1 MSRPRKRTAE
11 PGKPAR
17 YRVRSRLRILLATS
31 LAAAADL
38 ETSLRA
44 HPDLEV
50 TVFSLSEAQLENVV
64 RGMEPDVLVLDAVE
78 EANGQNFDFLS
89 PLAKLVPV
97 LALTASSSPTWIF
110 RALQAGIRGILPPEV
125 SGDELASAVR
135 ALASGLVVVSPE
147 FSETMR
153 PSLRETDSDELD
165 STTVSLTA
173 REQQVLAMLAEGL
186 LNKEIANRLRISEHT
201 VKFHI
206 CSIMGKLGAS
216 SRTEAVTRGIRRRLI
231 FL

>member
-17 YRVRSRLRILLATS
+17 YRVRSRLRILVATS

-50 TVFSLSEAQLENVV
+50 TVFSLAEAQLENVV
-64 RGMEPDVLVLDAVE
+64 RGMEPDVLVLDVAVE

-97 LALTASSSPTWIF
+97 LALTASSSPTW
-110 RALQAGIRGILPPEV
+110 
-125 SGDELASAVR
+125 
-135 ALASGLVVVSPE
+135 
-147 FSETMR
+147 
-153 PSLRETDSDELD
+153 
-165 STTVSLTA
+165 
-173 REQQVLAMLAEGL
+173 
-186 LNKEIANRLRISEHT
+186 
-201 VKFHI
+201 
-206 CSIMGKLGAS
+206 
-216 SRTEAVTRGIRRRLI
+216 
-231 FL
+231 

>member
-17 YRVRSRLRILLATS
+17 YRVRSRLRILVATS
-31 LAAAADL
+31 LATAAGL

-44 HPDLEV
+44 HPDLDV
-50 TVFSLSEAQLENVV
+50 IVSSLAEAQLENVV

-78 EANGQNFDFLS
+78 EANGQDFDFLS
-89 PLAKLVPV
+89 PLAELVPV
-97 LALTASSSPTWIF
+97 LALATSPPPTWIF
-110 RALQAGIRGILPPEV
+110 GALQAGIRGVLPPEI

-135 ALASGLVVVSPE
+135 ALTSGLVVLSRE
-147 FSETMR
+147 FSETML
-153 PSLRETDSDELD
+153 PPQAETDSDELD
-165 STTVSLTA
+165 STAESLTA

-206 CSIMGKLGAS
+206 SSIMGKLGAS